1 MPDPKLDLL
10 LTRRP
15 LRLSVGL
22 LAGLF
27 FGPFITLLLA
37 FAPSSEL
44 LGPYVVDGA
53 IIALMIWGWC
63 GPVVGIAV
71 ALFALGI
78 QRLKWR
84 WSGSSSD
91 AWYSEPE
98 GAPNQSDRGINGDG
112 CITRRTNIAD
122 SMD

>member
-1 MPDPKLDLL
+1 MAMFGGCCGLV
-10 LTRRP
+10 
-15 LRLSVGL
+15 VGL
-22 LAGLF
+22 
-27 FGPFITLLLA
+27 
-37 FAPSSEL
+37 
-44 LGPYVVDGA
+44 
-53 IIALMIWGWC
+53 
-63 GPVVGIAV
+63 AV

-84 WSGSSSD
+84 LSGPGSD

-112 CITRRTNIAD
+112 RITRRTNIAD

>member
-1 MPDPKLDLL
+1 MPDPKLDPLL
-10 LTRRP
+10 HRRP
-15 LRLSVGL
+15 VRVSVGL
-22 LAGLF
+22 VAGLF
-27 FGPFITLLLA
+27 FGPLITFLLA
-37 FAPSSEL
+37 FAPRSEL

-53 IIALMIWGWC
+53 IIAVMIWGWC
-63 GPVVGIAV
+63 GPVVGLAV

-84 WSGSSSD
+84 WSGLGSD

-98 GAPNQSDRGINGDG
+98 GVPNQSDRGIDGDG
-112 CITRRTNIAD
+112 RITRRTNIAD